1 MIIFTEEDLDP
12 CRKPIIQGRDHIG
25 PIQFFIYHL
34 LQIMVAVL
42 SQLRRHCSV
51 CSFCSFEIFSTRIAI
66 CKQKVLNATKPKIP
80 LGIYK
85 SNGMRNEKKNTTDHY
100 IKNSQSKIQKRKA
113 YKTKIRKK
121 ISSFKTTTIMPS
133 KTKNRWTFK

>member
-1 MIIFTEEDLDP
+1 
-12 CRKPIIQGRDHIG
+12 
-25 PIQFFIYHL
+25 
-34 LQIMVAVL
+34 MVAVL

-85 SNGMRNEKKNTTDHY
+85 SNGMRNEKK
-100 IKNSQSKIQKRKA
+100 IPQ
-113 YKTKIRKK
+113 
-121 ISSFKTTTIMPS
+121 TTISRIHKVKS
-133 KTKNRWTFK
+133 KKEKLIKDKLGKKFQVSKPQP